1 MGSNSSFRRLL
12 LAGFLRL
19 AGMMLA
25 GCASSQ
31 PTAPPPPP
39 TAAIPLP
46 DDELN
51 WWVVRFRIHW
61 PEGASPD
68 WAIDLLLAHAVVK
81 PSLEIYAQRLP
92 YWRFHRRA
100 ARDASGHQFSF
111 FFYTDPSTARA
122 VYSSLKASPVLG
134 KIKAQGQITQIV
146 KDDPDRPERPDIEDT
161 SDPKWSPTLQR
172 HWPAY
177 IMGVSQLWLGLID
190 DAVAD
195 LPVESYPEYDP
206 LAIYRAADKRVSQIW
221 FKEGQH
227 AFLHHLS
234 AVFGYRELLIVKP
247 LRF

>member
-1 MGSNSSFRRLL
+1 MGSNSSFSRVLL
-12 LAGFLRL
+12 VGFLAL

-25 GCASSQ
+25 GCASSH
-31 PTAPPPPP
+31 PTAPPPQP
-39 TAAIPLP
+39 TAAVPLP

-51 WWVVRFRIHW
+51 WWVVRYRIHW
-61 PEGASPD
+61 PEGESPD

-81 PSLEIYAQRLP
+81 PSLEIYSQRLP

-111 FFYTDPSTARA
+111 LFYTDPPTARA
-122 VYSSLKASPVLG
+122 IYASLEANPVLG
-134 KIKAQGQITQIV
+134 KLKAQGLITQIV
-146 KDDPDRPERPDIEDT
+146 KDDPDRPERPNIEDT

-195 LPVESYPEYDP
+195 LPVESYAGYDP
-206 LAIYRAADKRVSQIW
+206 LVIYRAADKRVSQIW

>member
-1 MGSNSSFRRLL
+1 MGSNSSFSRVLL
-12 LAGFLRL
+12 VGFLAL

-25 GCASSQ
+25 GCASSHPTTPSPQ
-31 PTAPPPPP
+31 PTA
-39 TAAIPLP
+39 AVPLP
-46 DDELN
+46 DNELN
-51 WWVVRFRIHW
+51 WWVYRFRIHW
-61 PEGASPD
+61 PEGESPD

-81 PSLEIYAQRLP
+81 PSLEVYSQRLP

-100 ARDASGHQFSF
+100 ARDASGRQFSF
-111 FFYTDPSTARA
+111 LFYTDPPTARA
-122 VYSSLKASPVLG
+122 VYASLEANPVLG
-134 KIKAQGQITQIV
+134 KIKAQGLITQIV

-190 DAVAD
+190 DAVAE
-195 LPVESYPEYDP
+195 LPVESYAENDP

-221 FKEGQH
+221 FNEGQH